1 MQKEIKILLVDDHKI
16 IRDGIKLMLNK
27 NPEIKIIAE
36 AENGLEAIDFINKHP
51 NDIDVIL
58 MDISMPFLDGISA
71 TRAIKK
77 SNKKVNIL
85 ILTMH
90 LDQAYFDNVFDE
102 GALGYILKESDR
114 NEIVRAIKM
123 VADNKKY
130 ISEEVDLILK
140 QKKRKI

>member
-1 MQKEIKILLVDDHKI
+1 MEKEIKILLVDDHKI

-36 AENGLEAIDFINKHP
+36 AENGLEAIEFMNKNA

-71 TRAIKK
+71 TRTIKK
-77 SNKKVNIL
+77 SNKKVNVL

-90 LDQAYFDNVFDE
+90 LEQAYFNNVFDA
-102 GALGYILKESDR
+102 GALGYVLKESDR
-114 NEIVRAIKM
+114 NEIVRAIKT

-130 ISEEVDLILK
+130 ISEDVGLLIN
-140 QKKRKI
+140 QKKRKF

>member
-1 MQKEIKILLVDDHKI
+1 MEKEIKILLVDDHKI

-36 AENGLEAIDFINKHP
+36 AENGLEAIEFMNKNA

-77 SNKKVNIL
+77 SNKKVNVL

-90 LDQAYFDNVFDE
+90 LEQAYFNNVFDA
-102 GALGYILKESDR
+102 GALGYVLKESDR
-114 NEIVRAIKM
+114 NEIVRAIKT

-130 ISEEVDLILK
+130 ISEDVSLIF
-140 QKKRKI
+140 QKKKIKF

>member
-1 MQKEIKILLVDDHKI
+1 MEKDIKILLVDDHKI

-36 AENGLEAIDFINKHP
+36 AENGLEAIDFMNKNT

-77 SNKKVNIL
+77 SNKKAAIL

-90 LDQAYFDNVFDE
+90 LEQAYVDNVFDA
-102 GALGYILKESDR
+102 GALGYILKESGRD
-114 NEIVRAIKM
+114 ELVRAIKT

-130 ISEEVDLILK
+130 VSKDVDLII
-140 QKKRKI
+140 QPKKRMF

>member
-1 MQKEIKILLVDDHKI
+1 MEKEIKILLVDDHKI

-36 AENGLEAIDFINKHP
+36 AENGLEAIDFMSKNA

-58 MDISMPFLDGISA
+58 MDISMPVLDGINA

-77 SNKKVNIL
+77 LNKNAKIL

-90 LDQAYFDNVFDE
+90 LEESYYNDVIDA
-102 GALGYILKESDR
+102 GALGYVLKESDR
-114 NEIVRAIKM
+114 SEIVHAIKT

-130 ISEEVDLILK
+130 ISENVSSIF
-140 QKKRKI
+140 QRKKRKF

>member
-1 MQKEIKILLVDDHKI
+1 MEKEIKILLVDDHKI

-27 NPEIKIIAE
+27 NPEIKIISE
-36 AENGLEAIDFINKHP
+36 AENGIEAIDFMNK
-51 NDIDVIL
+51 NANEIDVIL
-58 MDISMPFLDGISA
+58 MDISMPLLDGISA

-90 LDQAYFDNVFDE
+90 LEQAYFDTIFE
-102 GALGYILKESDR
+102 AGALGYILKESGRD
-114 NEIVRAIKM
+114 EIVHAIKT

-130 ISEEVDLILK
+130 VGEDVGLII
-140 QKKRKI
+140 QPKKRRF